1 MKPTP
6 EMIAAG
12 MAAADQLKERGD
24 GPGKYPVSFT
34 KSPLLYVE
42 RIAEA
47 VLALVPEPK
56 NPRKEKTR
64 G

>member
-6 EMIAAG
+6 DQITAG
-12 MAAADQLKERGD
+12 MAAADRLKERGD
-24 GPGKYPVSFT
+24 GPGCYPVSFT
-34 KSPLLYVE
+34 KNPRLYVE

-56 NPRKEKTR
+56 TTRKRKP
-64 G
+64 